1 MVFNKIDLIDE
12 DKIEGLKAKYTKNN
26 DILFISVHD
35 EL

>member
-12 DKIEGLKAKYTKNN
+12 KKLAKIKQKYAQE
-26 DILFISVHD
+26 DSLFISVHD